1 MGGRLV
7 LGGARFERG
16 EKIDAERGREGI
28 WVALALPH
36 TGTGLSGRGS
46 PLNSQAFDQLLLI
59 TGSHNLNQTINSSQG
74 LSSQVSN
81 LRAFDKICLVL
92 ITDFRYL

>member
-7 LGGARFERG
+7 LGGARIRG
-16 EKIDAERGREGI
+16 EKIDAERGGEGI

>member
-1 MGGRLV
+1 MLREG
-7 LGGARFERG
+7 
-16 EKIDAERGREGI
+16 EGI

-81 LRAFDKICLVL
+81 LRAFDKICFVL